1 MRQEVAQARGALVTP
16 LWDEP
21 FGLVAA
27 EALSC
32 GTPVAGFDRGAL
44 SEVVG
49 DCGILVK
56 GGDVGALAHA
66 IRRLGSID
74 RAACRERATSTLS
87 IGAMIAGYERCY
99 AKVIAGARLASLPRL
114 AWASSSSSTTELLA

>member
-1 MRQEVAQARGALVTP
+1 MSRL

-27 EALSC
+27 EALAC

-49 DCGILVK
+49 DCGVLVPC
-56 GGDVGALAHA
+56 GDIGALAHA
-66 IRRLGSID
+66 IRRKATGSTA
-74 RAACRERATSTLS
+74 RPAVHARSRSCRLA
-87 IGAMIAGYERCY
+87 AMIAGYERCY
-99 AKVIAGARLASLPRL
+99 AGAIAGAWLASLPRL
-114 AWASSSSSTTELLA
+114 AWDSSCSRTSELLA